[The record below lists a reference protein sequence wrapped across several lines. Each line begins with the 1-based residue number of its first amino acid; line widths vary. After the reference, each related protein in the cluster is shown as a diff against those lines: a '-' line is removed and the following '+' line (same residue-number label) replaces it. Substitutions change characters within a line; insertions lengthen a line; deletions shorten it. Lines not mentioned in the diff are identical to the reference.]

1 MRKLPVLVA
10 AASVAM
16 LGLAACGAQQ
26 ASVEREHT
34 NVATSIDKNLL
45 NQALLPLDQVH
56 AATGR
61 TNSELQEVGTLADE
75 AHASEVMASEGATG
89 SAAQGSQA
97 ELGQSQPLPGVTW
110 APAECSQMI
119 EAAVVDF
126 DQVDGFTRLF
136 ATTQTRDFAA
146 GGVRDGLAANAVLH
160 TPASN
165 VDFDRVRAKLA
176 RCKTATVTL
185 DTFGVTG
192 TITQEEIGAPSIA
205 GADRVISWRQT
216 AVFDK
221 LPAEAVGLAA
231 LFNAEATYMTKGDVI
246 VWTSNGGSA
255 GVTSAQ
261 LAEPAFRHAMSV
273 LGIK

>member
-1 MRKLPVLVA
+1 MRKLPLIVA
-10 AASVAM
+10 AVSAVAT

-26 ASVEREHT
+26 ATSEREHA
-34 NVATSIDKNLL
+34 NVASSIDKNLL
-45 NQALLPLDQVH
+45 NQALLPLDQVQ

-61 TNSELQEVGTLADE
+61 TNSELQEVGTLAD
-75 AHASEVMASEGATG
+75 AIPASEVRASAGGTA
-89 SAAQGSQA
+89 SQSSQA
-97 ELGQSQPLPGVTW
+97 ELGPAQPLPGVTW

-119 EAAVVDF
+119 EAAVLDF
-126 DQVDGFTRLF
+126 NQVDGFTRLF

-146 GGVRDGLAANAVLH
+146 GGVRDGLAANAVMY

-165 VDFDRVRAKLA
+165 VDFDRIRAKLQ

-192 TITQEEIGAPSIA
+192 TITQEEITAPQIE

-221 LPAEAVGLAA
+221 LPAEAVGLATI
-231 LFNAEATYMTKGDVI
+231 FNAEATYMTKGDVI
-246 VWTSNGGSA
+246 VWTSHGGSA
-255 GVTSAQ
+255 GVTSVQ